1 MRTSLPVLTF
11 HSVDD
16 QSSVISFSPRLFKEG
31 LARLEEH
38 GYQTIDLLEAVGM
51 VQRRE
56 MFPERCFVITFDDGY
71 RNAYSEAFPV
81 LQQSGMSATVFL
93 TVGESS
99 ANGATRLPSLSGR
112 DMLSWDEIREMHASG
127 SVRFGAHTLT
137 HPDLTKLPA
146 GRVEAEVRDSK
157 SIIED
162 ALSAPVGSFAY
173 PYGRYDGQSR
183 EIASR
188 HFECACSDRLGLIT
202 AKSDAFALERVD
214 SYYLRTD
221 RLFDILLS
229 NSFSRYIWARSVPRR
244 IKRALSL

>member
-16 QSSVISFSPRLFKEG
+16 QSSVISFAPRLFKEG
-31 LARLEEH
+31 LAKLNDH
-38 GYQTIDLLEAVGM
+38 GYHTLDLMEGVGM
-51 VQRRE
+51 VRRSE
-56 MFPERCFVITFDDGY
+56 AFPDRSFVITFDDGY

-81 LQQSGMSATVFL
+81 LQQLGMSATVFV
-93 TVGESS
+93 TVGETRTS
-99 ANGATRLPSLSGR
+99 GATRLPSQSGR
-112 DMLSWDEIREMHASG
+112 DMLSWNEIREMHASG
-127 SVRFGAHTLT
+127 SIRFGAHTLT
-137 HPDLTKLPA
+137 HPDLTTLPA
-146 GRVEAEVRDSK
+146 ERVEAEVRGSK

-162 ALSAPVGSFAY
+162 ALSAPVVSFAY
-173 PYGRYDGQSR
+173 PFGRYDPRSR

-214 SYYLRTD
+214 AYYLRTE
-221 RLFDILLS
+221 RLFDILLT

-244 IKRALSL
+244 IRRALAG